1 MSKLVAVAAFA
12 AIAAAFVVVVGGRSE
27 ANASGAG
34 DPRIAVLQK
43 QVKTLQTE
51 VKVLTADAVEMHG
64 QVHVGFTAETCL
76 AAQTADLLAGHMGGR
91 RPDRAG
97 DPAEDLLR
105 RSDPGQRLRKL
116 RPTSAADG
124 SSQPSRCATDDQQP
138 AADHA
143 VAPRVT
149 RSARRDGTKVWCRPF
164 GLPLAPFCSRP
175 AGASGDRQTEAAAAL
190 RAVSKVAASPATLHR
205 AHTRRM

>member
-12 AIAAAFVVVVGGRSE
+12 AIAAAFVVVVGSRSE

-76 AAQTADLLAGHMGGR
+76 AAQTADLLQGTWEVVDQIAQATQQKTYFGAQTQVNDYGN
-91 RPDRAG
+91 
-97 DPAEDLLR
+97 
-105 RSDPGQRLRKL
+105 
-116 RPTSAADG
+116 
-124 SSQPSRCATDDQQP
+124 CAQLQQP
-138 AADHA
+138 T
-143 VAPRVT
+143 VPR
-149 RSARRDGTKVWCRPF
+149 SP
-164 GLPLAPFCSRP
+164 
-175 AGASGDRQTEAAAAL
+175 
-190 RAVSKVAASPATLHR
+190 VAAPPTINSLLPIMQWLHE
-205 AHTRRM
+205 